1 MLAGAVPDS
10 ERANERRSIILEL
23 VERRLH
29 RDAQLHC
36 GLRPLKRDN
45 ADVRAR
51 LCRCRGG
58 IVEQRPTNVRPCD
71 VHDAEQRID
80 EWQCP
85 NDDEYEQ
92 ARLRCDVHVQQRLLP
107 LIRKSTHMRTEWRNV
122 ESMPSGRWEVGMG
135 PRVSDL
141 QFVPPL
147 YD

>member
-1 MLAGAVPDS
+1 MLAGAVLGAQCT
-10 ERANERRSIILEL
+10 RERRSLVLEL

-29 RDAQLHC
+29 RDVQLRC
-36 GLRPLKRDN
+36 RLRPLKRDN

-107 LIRKSTHMRTEWRNV
+107 LVVEPSHMHTDGYN
-122 ESMPSGRWEVGMG
+122 G
-135 PRVSDL
+135 
-141 QFVPPL
+141 
-147 YD
+147 

>member
-1 MLAGAVPDS
+1 M
-10 ERANERRSIILEL
+10 
-23 VERRLH
+23 VE
-29 RDAQLHC
+29 
-36 GLRPLKRDN
+36 DN
-45 ADVRAR
+45 DADVHGDNVSNAMGRTDERQRAS
-51 LCRCRGG
+51 
-58 IVEQRPTNVRPCD
+58 
-71 VHDAEQRID
+71 
-80 EWQCP
+80 
-85 NDDEYEQ
+85 DDGYEQ